1 MAKCGVTNI
10 GGGGG
15 IGSDEVSAAKENV
28 LSGKTYV
35 GVDTG
40 DEIGTG
46 TMANNGATGNQSLNA
61 GSSFMIKKG
70 YHAQDFS
77 VGANS
82 LASQTSGTASAGQI
96 LSGQTAWVNG
106 NKVTG
111 SIPLQ
116 SGDASSDQVWS
127 TNRTTWG
134 DGNLFFGVRNGH
146 YLNGVNWIR
155 SYDAA
160 FIPANIKKG
169 ANVFGVVGTW
179 EGYVPAPNDLYYRGN
194 NIAGFTFGS
203 SGKRSFESGG
213 IRIAGDTVELVDPGA
228 INFNAYNYINAEIYY
243 ETLTLKRP
251 TANLSMAFIVRNSA
265 GQLIAQSN
273 SAELSNNVSRTIS
286 INLSNISL
294 TTAPRIKFVI
304 EGQYYYDGNDG
315 KYWTSIN
322 YGSWS
327 GWIYRIW
334 LS

>member
-15 IGSDEVSAAKENV
+15 IGSDEITATSDSV
-28 LSGKTYV
+28 LCGKTYV
-35 GVDTG
+35 GTDTN

-46 TMANNGATGNQSLNA
+46 TMANNGATVNQSLNA
-61 GSSFMIKKG
+61 GSSFLVKKG
-70 YHAQDFS
+70 YHTQDFS

-82 LASQTSGTASAGQI
+82 LTSQTSGTASAGHM

-106 NKVTG
+106 NKITG
-111 SIPLQ
+111 SIPIQ
-116 SGDASSDQVWS
+116 SGDAASDQVWS

-134 DGNLFFGVRNGH
+134 DGNLFMGVRNGH

-160 FIPANIKKG
+160 FVPANIKKG
-169 ANVFGVVGTW
+169 VNIFGVVGTW
-179 EGYVPAPNDLYYRGN
+179 EGYVPTTTDLYYRGN
-194 NIAGFTFGS
+194 NITGFTFGN

-213 IRIAGDTVELVDPGA
+213 IRISGDTVELVDPAA

-243 ETLTLKRP
+243 ESLTINRP
-251 TANLSMAFIVRNSA
+251 TANLSMAFILKNSS
-265 GQLIAQSN
+265 GQVITRAN

-294 TTAPRIKFVI
+294 TTAPRIQFFI
-304 EGQYYYDGNDG
+304 EGQYYYDGSDG
-315 KYWTSIN
+315 KYWSQIVS
-322 YGSWS
+322 GSWT
-327 GWIYRIW
+327 GWIYRVW